1 MSVSQPH
8 VGRVW
13 LEADEVEKY
22 GQLDTSLGL
31 WSECDNVND
40 HVTAYDGPGLPGTVL
55 PSPLIVFCRGGVV
68 PQIVSSGPDMLIVFR
83 TSPFSVPKVSP
94 FSLNG
99 FELEVDIKFV
109 DKESEVMCQKTASQ
123 APQSVSSP
131 SALWLAKQGRC
142 EVCSM
147 GCQTIP
153 RAHGNSRYLLTI
165 LLKNQLEMVKSE
177 LLTNLIGTI
186 LMFFPC
192 LPFQMVLILSMHLKP
207 FLSS

>member
-109 DKESEVMCQKTASQ
+109 DKESESYVPKDSITGTPECQFTFSSVARQ
-123 APQSVSSP
+123 AGEVRSVQHGLPDNTTCSWQFQVLFDN
-131 SALWLAKQGRC
+131 AFKKQIRNGK
-142 EVCSM
+142 
-147 GCQTIP
+147 I
-153 RAHGNSRYLLTI
+153 
-165 LLKNQLEMVKSE
+165 
-177 LLTNLIGTI
+177 
-186 LMFFPC
+186 
-192 LPFQMVLILSMHLKP
+192 
-207 FLSS
+207 